1 VDQEDLARRNA
12 ARVLVADDNLDA
24 AESLATLLEFH
35 GYQVQFVHD
44 GESALQALET
54 FRPDVALLDIGMPK
68 LDGYEVACRARQ
80 TSWGAKLKL
89 IALTG
94 WGHDQARR
102 DALAAGFDRHFV
114 KPVAIE
120 ELLAYL
126 QSLAN

>member
-1 VDQEDLARRNA
+1 VAQEDLAPREG
-12 ARVLVADDNLDA
+12 ARILVADDNPDA
-24 AESLATLLEFH
+24 AESLAALLAFH

-68 LDGYEVACRARQ
+68 LDGYDVARRARQ

-94 WGHDQARR
+94 WGHDQDRR

-126 QSLAN
+126 QSLPN